1 MEVIKPLHLTPLF
14 DRAPDG
20 PSAYS
25 IVQLDNGG
33 TSDIT
38 HWVLAGTCVSNIHE
52 PLLLTHCLTHYS
64 VSIAS
69 FRSIR
74 TSGILIEDK

>member
-1 MEVIKPLHLTPLF
+1 MFITCNNLFPTQKCILSRPVYMYYPLKLIVYRKNMEVIKPLHLTPLF

-38 HWVLAGTCVSNIHE
+38 HWVLV
-52 PLLLTHCLTHYS
+52 L
-64 VSIAS
+64 V
-69 FRSIR
+69 
-74 TSGILIEDK
+74 

>member
-1 MEVIKPLHLTPLF
+1 MNINYSVLNIFIKKL
-14 DRAPDG
+14 
-20 PSAYS
+20 SQAYNPMLS
-25 IVQLDNGG
+25 
-33 TSDIT
+33 TR
-38 HWVLAGTCVSNIHE
+38 VSNIHE

-74 TSGILIEDK
+74 TSGILIEDE